1 MSPQTGPEGRS
12 SPRPAQAESRAR
24 PRLALLLPGGGA
36 RSAYQVGVLK
46 AIASWLPA
54 GTPLPFAI
62 LCGTSAGGIL
72 AAVLAAYAPRFRM
85 GAGALERTWRS
96 LHVDQVFRSGNR
108 TMLRSGA
115 QVLASMLSG
124 GWLVPSPRSVLDTAP
139 LRHLLEWRVNLARI
153 QQALDRG
160 WLDALVLNA
169 TSYGNG
175 ESVSFVQSAQPFAA
189 WERTGRRGLAG
200 EISLDH
206 LMASAAIPFL
216 FPPVRVEGTWFGD
229 GAMRQVA
236 PLSPAIHLGADRIFV
251 IGVRE
256 RGRAP
261 GHVRGT
267 QAPTFGQVAG
277 FMLDTL
283 FMESLDADLERL
295 ERVNRLLGHGN
306 PQAGA
311 LRRVEALVLQPSG
324 DLSAEAERHTADLPA
339 SVRALFRVLGA
350 GRGAGAFKSVL
361 MFEARYATRLMELG
375 MADAEARREEI
386 LAFIEPPAAG
396 SGQEQGAQSQ

>member
-1 MSPQTGPEGRS
+1 MSPQTGPDGRS
-12 SPRPAQAESRAR
+12 SLSPDPAGRSAR

-72 AAVLAAYAPRFRM
+72 AAVLAAYASRFRM
-85 GAGALERTWRS
+85 GASALERTWRS
-96 LHVDQVFRSGNR
+96 LHVDQVFDSGHR
-108 TMLRSGA
+108 AMLTSGA
-115 QVLASMLSG
+115 QVLGSLLSG

-153 QQALDRG
+153 QQSLDRG

-175 ESVSFVQSAQPFAA
+175 ESVSFVQSARPFTA

-200 EISLDH
+200 DIGLDH

-216 FPPVRVEGTWFGD
+216 FPPVRVEGAWFGD

-236 PLSPAIHLGADRIFV
+236 PLSPAIHLGAERILV

-261 GHVRGT
+261 GSVPGGG
-267 QAPTFGQVAG
+267 APTFGQVAG

-295 ERVNRLLGHGN
+295 ARINRLVGRGN
-306 PQAGA
+306 PQAGG
-311 LRRVEALVLQPSG
+311 LRRVEALVLQPRG
-324 DLSAEAERHTADLPA
+324 DLSAEAESHTADLPG

-350 GRGAGAFKSVL
+350 GAGAGAFKSVL
-361 MFEARYATRLMELG
+361 LFEGRYASRLMALG

-386 LAFIEPPAAG
+386 LAFIDPRSDV
-396 SGQEQGAQSQ
+396 SGQEQGPQSQ

>member
-12 SPRPAQAESRAR
+12 SPRADQAGRGARSR
-24 PRLALLLPGGGA
+24 PALLLPGGGA

-46 AIASWLPA
+46 AISSWLPP
-54 GTPLPFAI
+54 GTPLPFGI

-72 AAVLAAYAPRFRM
+72 AAVLASYASRFRV
-85 GAGALERTWRS
+85 GASALERTWRS
-96 LHVDQVFRSGNR
+96 LHVDQVFDAGNR
-108 TMLRSGA
+108 AMLTSGA
-115 QVLASMLSG
+115 QVLGSLLSG
-124 GWLVPSPRSVLDTAP
+124 GWLVPSPHSVLDTAP

-153 QQALDRG
+153 RQSLDRG

-175 ESVSFVQSAQPFAA
+175 ESVSFVQSARPFTP
-189 WERTGRRGLAG
+189 WERTGRRGLGG
-200 EISLDH
+200 EIGLDH

-216 FPPVRVEGTWFGD
+216 FPAVRVEGTWFGD

-236 PLSPAIHLGADRIFV
+236 PLSPAIHLGAERILV

-261 GHVRGT
+261 GSVQGVG
-267 QAPTFGQVAG
+267 APTFGQVAG

-295 ERVNRLLGHGN
+295 GRINRLLGHSN

-311 LRRVEALVLQPSG
+311 LRRVEALVLQPRG
-324 DLSAEAERHTADLPA
+324 DLSAEAERHTIDVPA

-361 MFEARYATRLMELG
+361 MFEGRYATRLIELG

-386 LAFIEPPAAG
+386 LAFIEPVAG
-396 SGQEQGAQSQ
+396 ASGQEQGPQSE

>member
-1 MSPQTGPEGRS
+1 MSPQTGLGGCS
-12 SPRPAQAESRAR
+12 SPRPDSGASRAR
-24 PRLALLLPGGGA
+24 PKLALVLPGGGA

-46 AIASWLPA
+46 AIAGWLPP

-62 LCGTSAGGIL
+62 VCGTSAGGIL

-96 LHVDQVFRSGNR
+96 LHVGQVFEAGNR
-108 TMLRSGA
+108 AMLTSGA
-115 QVLASMLSG
+115 QVLASLLSG

-139 LRHLLEWRVNLARI
+139 LRQLLEWRVNLARI
-153 QQALDRG
+153 QQSLDRG
-160 WLDALVLNA
+160 WLDALVLSA

-175 ESVSFVQSAQPFAA
+175 ESVSFVQSARPFVP

-216 FPPVRVEGTWFGD
+216 FPPVKVDGAWFGD
-229 GAMRQVA
+229 GAMRQLA
-236 PLSPAIHLGADRIFV
+236 PLSPAIHLGAGRILV

-256 RGRAP
+256 QGRAP
-261 GHVRGT
+261 GRVPGVA
-267 QAPTFGQVAG
+267 APTFGQVAG

-295 ERVNRLLGHGN
+295 ARINQLLADAKLLGG
-306 PQAGA
+306 G
-311 LRRVEALVLQPSG
+311 LRKVDTLVLQPRA
-324 DLSAEAERHTADLPA
+324 DLSAEAEAQVADLPT

-350 GRGAGAFKSVL
+350 GRGAGAFSSIL
-361 MFEARYATRLMELG
+361 MFEGRYASRLMALG

-386 LAFIEPPAAG
+386 LAFMDPIPRE
-396 SGQEQGAQSQ
+396 SGQEQATQP